1 MYKKLLGVFLAGTL
15 FLLCSCVDDTYDLR
29 EKEINT
35 DIEFKG
41 EKLAFPLGNLKA
53 FVLDSLMRDIDMMET
68 EDGVFAIKEGDSI
81 HPVEKTI
88 NPISLEIEDQHIE
101 LKGLKQ
107 SLAPSVSRKV
117 EQSLSFHFEER
128 TSSFSFEDEIDRQI
142 KRIESLTFEPIRIE
156 LKVNMDALNNLTTTE
171 SHLDLTLEFP
181 ECFKNLEC
189 NEEGVTPKGNI
200 VTIKNKKYSK
210 GGLAIT
216 LYTSEADFKN
226 SLNGNQGLT
235 PTEVNGQNILS
246 YSETLKATDGNLN
259 ININNSDISQFDQ
272 INQDGLDMNISC
284 SFSEIQVK
292 TFKGI
297 YYDDFDV
304 EKTFPIDLGDKLDFL
319 KDNSHSITLADPQIE
334 IILYSTISF
343 PTDIELE
350 IIGKDNV
357 GNKIEETEIII
368 KGDHSIRVDAA
379 TLNAEGEIIPAI
391 TKLFITKDEK
401 EEKLDDYEYRVADN
415 LGRILEFMPDS
426 MSLYVR
432 PVIDETQTHH
442 VDIEQK
448 LDISAKYNVILP
460 LLFEELDIEYND
472 TIALNLGET
481 LSSVDNASIKIK
493 MDVANTI
500 PLDMNFKFT
509 PLDKENNIIK
519 EIPTT
524 TKNIKS
530 GNGDNIHKSNPEKQ
544 YVELTISN
552 ENATLDKL
560 KLDITA
566 ATNGSVAGLKSNQGL
581 QISNIVVE
589 VTGDI
594 NIK

>member
-1 MYKKLLGVFLAGTL
+1 MYKKLLGMFLTGTL
-15 FLLCSCVDDTYDLR
+15 FFLCSCVDDTYDLKG
-29 EKEINT
+29 KEIDT
-35 DIEFKG
+35 DVEIKG
-41 EKLAFPLGNLKA
+41 NKLALPLGSLRA
-53 FVLDSLMRDIDMMET
+53 FVLDSLMGDIDLMET
-68 EDGVFAIKEGDSI
+68 EDGVFAFKEGDSI
-81 HPVEKTI
+81 HPMEKMI
-88 NPISLEIEDQHIE
+88 NPICLEIEDQHIE

-107 SLAPSVSRKV
+107 SSAPSVSRKAG
-117 EQSLSFHFEER
+117 QSLSFHFEEK
-128 TSSFSFEDEIDRQI
+128 TSNFFFEDDIDKQI
-142 KRIESLTFEPIRIE
+142 KRIESLTFEPIRID

-189 NEEGVTPKGNI
+189 NEEGVTTKGNI

-226 SLNGNQGLT
+226 SLNDNQGLT
-235 PTEVNGQNILS
+235 PTEVNGQYILS
-246 YSETLKATDGNLN
+246 YSEMLRASGDLN
-259 ININNSDISQFDQ
+259 ININNSDTNQFDQ

-284 SFSEIQVK
+284 SFSDIQVK

-319 KDNSHSITLADPQIE
+319 KDNSNSITLADPQIE
-334 IILYSTISF
+334 VILYSTISF
-343 PTDIELE
+343 PTNIKLE
-350 IIGKDNV
+350 IVGKDKE
-357 GNKIEETEIII
+357 GNKIEGTEIII
-368 KGDHSIRVDAA
+368 KDPIQLKAA
-379 TLNAEGEIIPAI
+379 TRNAEGQVVPVKNELLI
-391 TKLFITKDEK
+391 TKEDQP
-401 EEKLDDYEYRVADN
+401 N

-426 MSLYVR
+426 MTLYVR
-432 PVIDETQTHH
+432 PVIDETETHD
-442 VDIEQK
+442 VDIERK

-460 LLFEELDIEYND
+460 LLFEELNIEYSD

-481 LSSVDNASIKIK
+481 LSSVDNADIMIK
-493 MDVANTI
+493 MNVANTI
-500 PLDMNFKFT
+500 PLDLKFKFT

-519 EIPTT
+519 EIPTM
-524 TKNIKS
+524 TKDIKS
-530 GNGDNIHKSNPEKQ
+530 GNGGNIHKSNPEKQ
-544 YVELTISN
+544 SVELTISN

-581 QISNIVVE
+581 QISNIAVE

-594 NIK
+594 SIK

>member
-1 MYKKLLGVFLAGTL
+1 MYKKLLGVFLTGTF
-15 FLLCSCVDDTYDLR
+15 FLLCSCVDDTYDLS

-41 EKLAFPLGNLKA
+41 EKLAFPLGDLKA

-68 EDGVFAIKEGDSI
+68 EDGVFAVKEGDSI
-81 HPVEKTI
+81 HPLEKMI

-117 EQSLSFHFEER
+117 GQSLSFHFEEK
-128 TSSFSFEDEIDRQI
+128 TSSFFFEDEIDRQI
-142 KRIESLTFEPIRIE
+142 KRIKSLTFEPIRIE

-210 GGLAIT
+210 GGLVIT

-226 SLNGNQGLT
+226 SSDDNQGLI
-235 PTEVNGQNILS
+235 PTEVNGQYLLS
-246 YSETLKATDGNLN
+246 YSETLRASGDLS
-259 ININNSDISQFDQ
+259 INIDDSDISQFDN
-272 INQDGLDMNISC
+272 INQQGLDMGIEC
-284 SFSEIQVK
+284 SFSEIKVK

-319 KDNSHSITLADPQIE
+319 KDNGSSITLADPQIE
-334 IILYSTISF
+334 VILYSTISF
-343 PTDIELE
+343 PTNVKLE
-350 IIGKDNV
+350 IIGKDKE
-357 GNKIEETEIII
+357 GNEIKETEIII
-368 KGDHSIRVDAA
+368 KDPIPLKAA
-379 TLNAEGEIIPAI
+379 TRNAEGEVVPVKNRLLI
-391 TKLFITKDEK
+391 TKEDQP
-401 EEKLDDYEYRVADN
+401 N

-426 MSLYVR
+426 MTLYVR
-432 PVIDETQTHH
+432 PVIDETETHD
-442 VDIEQK
+442 VDIERK

-460 LLFEELDIEYND
+460 LVFEELNIEYND

-481 LSSVDNASIKIK
+481 LSSVDNADIMIK
-493 MDVANTI
+493 MNVANTI
-500 PLDMNFKFT
+500 PLDLKLKFI

-519 EIPTT
+519 EIPTM
-524 TKNIKS
+524 TKDIKS
-530 GNGDNIHKSNPEKQ
+530 GNGGNIHKSNPEKQ
-544 YVELTISN
+544 SVELTLSN
-552 ENATLDKL
+552 ENATLEKL

-581 QISNIVVE
+581 KISNIAVE

-594 NIK
+594 SIK

>member
-1 MYKKLLGVFLAGTL
+1 MYKKLLGVFLTGTF
-15 FLLCSCVDDTYDLR
+15 FLLCSCVDDTYDLS

-53 FVLDSLMRDIDMMET
+53 FVLDSLMRDIDMMKT
-68 EDGVFAIKEGDSI
+68 EDGVFAVKEGDSI

-117 EQSLSFHFEER
+117 GQSLSFHFEEK
-128 TSSFSFEDEIDRQI
+128 TSSFFFEDDIDRQI
-142 KRIESLTFEPIRIE
+142 KRIEALTFDPIKIE
-156 LKVNMDALNNLTTTE
+156 LKVNMEALSNLTNLE
-171 SHLDLTLEFP
+171 AYLDLTLEFP

-189 NEEGVTPKGNI
+189 DEEGVTTKGNI

-226 SLNGNQGLT
+226 SLNDNQGLT
-235 PTEVNGQNILS
+235 PTEVNGQYILS

-259 ININNSDISQFDQ
+259 ININNSDINQFDQ
-272 INQDGLDMNISC
+272 INQKGLDMNISC

-319 KDNSHSITLADPQIE
+319 KDNSNSITLADPQIE

-343 PTDIELE
+343 PTSVKLE
-350 IIGKDNV
+350 IIGKDKL

-368 KGDHSIRVDAA
+368 KDPIRLEAA
-379 TLNAEGEIIPAI
+379 TRNAEGQVIPAI

-432 PVIDETQTHH
+432 PVIDETETHD
-442 VDIEQK
+442 VDIDRK

-460 LLFEELDIEYND
+460 LLFEELNIEYND

-481 LSSVDNASIKIK
+481 LSSVDNANIKIK

-500 PLDMNFKFT
+500 PLDLNFKFT

-519 EIPTT
+519 EIPTM

-530 GNGDNIHKSNPEKQ
+530 GNGDNIHNSNPEKQ
-544 YVELTISN
+544 SVELTISN

-560 KLDITA
+560 RLDINA
-566 ATNGSVAGLKSNQGL
+566 VTNGSVAGLKSNQGL